1 MALKTNLTAITN
13 RTFRP
18 QHLFKGKYNGP
29 TIAVADDPLLR
40 DVKLANKGGRS
51 KLVKKF
57 LAFQQP
63 FLTTRL
69 SCEILIHF
77 PAFGPVN
84 ISNTPNFT
92 YVKNNKVKIL
102 DFFD

>member
-51 KLVKKF
+51 KLVKKILSF
-57 LAFQQP
+57 S
-63 FLTTRL
+63 TTL
-69 SCEILIHF
+69 
-77 PAFGPVN
+77 
-84 ISNTPNFT
+84 
-92 YVKNNKVKIL
+92 
-102 DFFD
+102 FDNPIVV